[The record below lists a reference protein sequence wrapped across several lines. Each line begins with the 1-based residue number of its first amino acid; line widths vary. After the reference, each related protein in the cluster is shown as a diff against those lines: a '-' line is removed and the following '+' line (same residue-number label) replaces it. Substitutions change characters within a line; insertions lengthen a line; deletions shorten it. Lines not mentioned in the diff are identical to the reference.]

1 MISEPTG
8 LVFMEVGA
16 GYMRPQEGLDS
27 TEVAPKAPVNDQG
40 NEKDEQTTQS
50 DGEEYDDTPPMTINR
65 FMSLLAMTFLWTGSQ
80 IPLYLFGQL

>member
-8 LVFMEVGA
+8 SAFLEVGA
-16 GYMRPQEGLDS
+16 GLMRPPEGYDT
-27 TEVAPKAPVNDQG
+27 TEAASRIRG
-40 NEKDEQTTQS
+40 NEKENPTTYTDDENH
-50 DGEEYDDTPPMTINR
+50 DKEPPMTINR